1 MYYLFFFTVVMKL
14 AGLGKK
20 LLNILSLEM
29 GPEET
34 NTKQLL
40 LAFPKLEGGG
50 YELCPNSTSYQFYP

>member
-1 MYYLFFFTVVMKL
+1 MKL

-40 LAFPKLEGGG
+40 LAFPKGGG
-50 YELCPNSTSYQFYP
+50 YELCLNSTSYQFYP

>member
-1 MYYLFFFTVVMKL
+1 MKL